1 MGWRAWDA
9 YEQDA
14 EDRWRALPW
23 RERYSWRGIAAL
35 ALIAVLVSLFI
46 WVSVAR

>member
-9 YEQDA
+9 YECDA
-14 EDRWRALPW
+14 QARRRTLPW
-23 RERYSWRGIAAL
+23 RERYNWRGIAAL

-46 WVSVAR
+46 WVSVAG